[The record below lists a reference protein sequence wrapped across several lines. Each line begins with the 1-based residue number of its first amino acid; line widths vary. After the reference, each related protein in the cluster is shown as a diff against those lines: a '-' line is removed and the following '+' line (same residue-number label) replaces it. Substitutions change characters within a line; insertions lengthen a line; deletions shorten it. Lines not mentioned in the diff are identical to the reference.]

1 MLFYSIL
8 WSSTLLFKVNIR
20 VERLSM
26 CVFTE
31 NVVTDMVAPLASTLQ
46 HKMKE
51 NQKHIFVTS
60 GKTLTF
66 FHQSIIFSPF
76 KKKKKKCKALFLEL
90 YLFCTC
96 SCCECTSHPSV
107 GISHSHVDGRFFV
120 LFYLKRT
127 DCTRRTAVSLRRS
140 CTNLPVAA
148 WPDFC

>member
-60 GKTLTF
+60 RKTLTF

-76 KKKKKKCKALFLEL
+76 KKKKKSVKHYFW
-90 YLFCTC
+90 
-96 SCCECTSHPSV
+96 SCTSSAHAPAVNVLHIHLSGFHTLTLMV
-107 GISHSHVDGRFFV
+107 VF
-120 LFYLKRT
+120 LFY
-127 DCTRRTAVSLRRS
+127 
-140 CTNLPVAA
+140 
-148 WPDFC
+148 FI